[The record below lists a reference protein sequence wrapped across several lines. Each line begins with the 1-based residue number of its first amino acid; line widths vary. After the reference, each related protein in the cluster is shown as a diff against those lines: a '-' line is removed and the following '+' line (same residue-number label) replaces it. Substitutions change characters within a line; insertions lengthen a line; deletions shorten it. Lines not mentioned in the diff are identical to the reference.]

1 MPHTELENS
10 TGRGRGEDRREKG
23 QPLSQE
29 NKMSCD
35 SKGQGREEFPEAAEE
50 ILCRWWVESLH

>member
-1 MPHTELENS
+1 ME
-10 TGRGRGEDRREKG
+10 GGGDRREKG
-23 QPLSQE
+23 QPSSQE

-35 SKGQGREEFPEAAEE
+35 SKGQGREKFPEAAEE